1 MSAINRSIGG
11 AARLSLDQAIFLILI
26 LAAGAG
32 YCLPPINPDEG
43 AIFDFAT
50 RMLSGKSLYTDLV
63 DVNPPL
69 IFLLNLLPAWLARQ
83 LALPVPFIITGC
95 ILALPVLSLGS
106 LWRFAGL
113 PSESRLVTRLIALA
127 LVYVLILYPGA
138 EFSQR
143 EHLLLLATIPYLV
156 NVHDFMAGIAS
167 SRRTRVLQSL
177 PFAVMVCL
185 KPHFALLP
193 LALEAAA
200 FIATI
205 RRRGRAP
212 AASHAS
218 ARGEPAGGG
227 RAERQKEKRW
237 RECLG
242 ISSLICAS
250 RRYAAAGAMIR
261 LEAAILLA
269 TGLACIGGTLLV
281 FPAYLGRI
289 LPLAGHYYGIADGR
303 LLASAFFGEEA
314 RQLLLALGL
323 LLLLHLFWLRRLW
336 LGLMLLAIFALY
348 LAAALQLKDW
358 FYHFLPAHALALLAS
373 FCCATTLIV
382 ERFQEIRDSLVRRA
396 AVFVVMP
403 LFLAVSLP
411 EMSDS
416 GGETAPPLPYP
427 AQRGFADDGW
437 AAVRTIVDRYAE
449 DKSVMWLSQY
459 NEGTARVAAYAHAT
473 LVAPT
478 MSLWMLPALYER
490 HTVRDGKVVFHEP
503 RAMSSDEKWLWN
515 AVALAFYRAAPPVLV
530 YVKDDPGFVTGRFDY
545 IDYFSMNPRFRS
557 RLASYRIAYEDPVV
571 RVYVREP
578 NRTLLA
584 RVAGEAEIR

>member
-11 AARLSLDQAIFLILI
+11 TARLSLDQAVFLVLL

-50 RMLSGKSLYTDLV
+50 RMLAGKSLYTDLV

-69 IFLLNLLPAWLARQ
+69 IFLLNLVPAWLAKQ
-83 LALPVPFIITGC
+83 LALPIPFIITGC
-95 ILALPVLSLGS
+95 ILALPLLGWRS

-113 PSESRLVTRLIALA
+113 PSESRLVTRLIALV

-156 NVHDFMAGIAS
+156 NVHDFIAGIAS
-167 SRRTRVLQSL
+167 SRRTRILQSL

-193 LALEAAA
+193 LVLEAAA
-200 FIATI
+200 LIATV
-205 RRRGRAP
+205 RRHGP
-212 AASHAS
+212 
-218 ARGEPAGGG
+218 
-227 RAERQKEKRW
+227 W
-237 RECLG
+237 
-242 ISSLICAS
+242 
-250 RRYAAAGAMIR
+250 IR

-269 TGLACIGGTLLV
+269 TGLACLGGTLV
-281 FPAYLGRI
+281 FFPAYLARI
-289 LPLAGHYYGIADGR
+289 LPLAGHYYGIADGS
-303 LLASAFFGEEA
+303 LLAHALFGEEG
-314 RQLLLALGL
+314 RQLLLALAL
-323 LLLLHLFWLRRLW
+323 LLLLQVFLLRRLW

-382 ERFQEIRDSLVRRA
+382 ERFREIRDRLVRRA

-437 AAVRTIVDRYAE
+437 AAVRTIVGRYAE

-459 NEGTARVAAYAHAT
+459 NEGTARVAAYAHAS

-490 HTVRDGKVVFHEP
+490 HEVRDGKVVFHEP
-503 RAMSSDEKWLWN
+503 RAMSADEKWLWN
-515 AVALAFYRAAPPVLV
+515 AVALAFSRSAPPVLV
-530 YVKDDPGFVTGRFDY
+530 YVKDDPGFINGRFDY
-545 IDYFSMNPRFRS
+545 IEYFSMNPRFRA
-557 RLASYRIAYEDPVV
+557 RLASYRVAYEDATV

-584 RVAGEAEIR
+584 RVAGETETH